1 MDRVITK
8 TLGEVYLQQGHLQKA
23 YEIFKL
29 LSEKDP
35 SDTDIQK
42 RLKELRE
49 KLGPSPAPAP
59 TQEPPRSA
67 EEKIRILKRWLANI
81 QERKR
86 G

>member
-1 MDRVITK
+1 VVRVITK

-23 YEIFKL
+23 YEVFKV

-35 SDTDIQK
+35 SDMEIQK

-49 KLGPSPAPAP
+49 KLNLSSASV
-59 TQEPPRSA
+59 QEGLPSA

>member
-1 MDRVITK
+1 MDRVITR
-8 TLGEVYLQQGHLQKA
+8 TLGEVYFQQGHLQKA
-23 YEIFKL
+23 YEIFKV

-35 SDTDIQK
+35 SDTDIQN

-49 KLGPSPAPAP
+49 KLNLSPDSV
-59 TQEPPRSA
+59 QEMPRSS
-67 EEKIRILKRWLANI
+67 EERIRILKRWLANI

>member
-8 TLGEVYLQQGHLQKA
+8 TLGEVYFQQGHLQKA
-23 YEIFKL
+23 YEIFKV

-49 KLGPSPAPAP
+49 KLNLSPDSV
-59 TQEPPRSA
+59 QEMPRSS
-67 EEKIRILKRWLANI
+67 EERIRILKRWLANI

>member
-1 MDRVITK
+1 VDRVITK

-23 YEIFKL
+23 YEIFKV

-35 SDTDIQK
+35 SDTEVQK

-49 KLGPSPAPAP
+49 KLNLSPASI
-59 TQEPPRSA
+59 QEPPRSA
-67 EEKIRILKRWLANI
+67 EERIRILKRWLANI

-86 G
+86 D